1 MIRVLMVEDDP
12 AQADALRAMLARY
25 GDEHGVRFDVSHLA
39 SALEVA
45 DMRRH
50 FELVLMDIDLP
61 GMNGLEAARELRSWD
76 ERVPLI
82 FVTNLAQY
90 AVRGYE
96 VDALDFLVKPV
107 TYGSL
112 SVRLDKVL
120 RVLERDAV
128 SAITLNLREGPMV
141 VYLSELVS
149 VEVVRHDLY
158 YHLRTEAE
166 PVRIRGT
173 LASAEEQLSSAA
185 FVRISKSCLANMALI
200 RKIDGDRLVMVDGS
214 ELWFSRA
221 RRKPAMEE
229 IARHLAGR
237 A

>member
-1 MIRVLMVEDDP
+1 MIRVLMIEDDP
-12 AQADALRAMLARY
+12 AQADAMRALLTRY
-25 GDEHGVRFDVSHLA
+25 GDERNVRFDVTHLL
-39 SALEVA
+39 SALEA
-45 DMRRH
+45 STIHER

-61 GMNGLEAARELRSWD
+61 GMSGLEAARELRSWD

-107 TYGSL
+107 TYGSM
-112 SVRLDKVL
+112 SVRLDKVM
-120 RVLERDAV
+120 RVLARESV

-141 VYLSELVS
+141 IYLSELVS
-149 VEVVRHDLY
+149 VEVAGHGLFYR
-158 YHLRTEAE
+158 LRTEAE
-166 PVRIRGT
+166 PIRVRGT
-173 LASAEEQLSSAA
+173 LASAEDQLSGAA
-185 FVRISKSCLANMALI
+185 FVRVSKSCLANMALI
-200 RKIDGDRLVMVDGS
+200 RKIDGNRLVMIDGS

-221 RRKPAMEE
+221 RKKPAMER

-237 A
+237 M